1 MQVETFKIFCDLADT
16 GSFSKAATLN
26 SITQSAVSQQ
36 IRALETRFH
45 VTLIERG
52 RRNFALTQEGR
63 EFHLASKQI
72 VEIYGQLGHR
82 LLEMQN
88 VVAGEL
94 RVATIYT
101 IGLHEL
107 PDYVKTFRE
116 LFPRV
121 NVRVEYRRTAQ
132 VYQAVANGEVDIG
145 LVSFPAK
152 RYGLEVEPFL
162 KDRLV
167 LICHPSHPLAKKK
180 SIRLE
185 ELNGEKFISFQPD
198 LPTRKVIDRHFKEH
212 SVAIVRTI
220 EFDNIETVK
229 RAVEVETG
237 VSIVPENT
245 VRLEVK
251 NGDLAAVQISA
262 PEMWRPLGILLKRNR
277 TRSPAVREFISL
289 LQKDSLG
296 D

>member
-1 MQVETFKIFCDLADT
+1 MQVETFKIFCDLAES
-16 GSFSKAATLN
+16 GSFSKAASLN

-45 VTLIERG
+45 VILIERG
-52 RRNFALTQEGR
+52 RRNFALTQEGHA
-63 EFHLASKQI
+63 FHLASKEI
-72 VEIYGQLGHR
+72 VGIYNQLGHR

-88 VVAGEL
+88 VVAGDL
-94 RVATIYT
+94 RVGTIYT

-107 PDYVKTFRE
+107 PDYLKIFRE
-116 LFPRV
+116 MFPRV
-121 NVRVEYRRTAQ
+121 HVRVEYHRTAQ
-132 VYQAVANGEVDIG
+132 VYQAVANGEVDVG

-152 RYGLEVEPFL
+152 RYGLDVEQFS

-167 LICHPSHPLAKKK
+167 LICHPGHSLAKKK

-185 ELNGEKFISFQPD
+185 ELDGEKFISFQPD

-212 SVAIVRTI
+212 NVAIVRTI

-237 VSIVPENT
+237 VSIVPQNT

-251 NGDLAAVQISA
+251 NGDLAAVEISS

-277 TRSPAVREFISL
+277 SRSPAVREFIAL
-289 LQKDSLG
+289 LQKDAIG